1 MYKITINS
9 LHFKAHFRVLLVIYS
24 LAFQQFEIFSENRS
38 NYYPP
43 FYAFNSAL
51 HPDPV
56 ILSSDT
62 LLSDSITV
70 DTLISPDALESKV
83 TYKANDSIRFDL
95 ANQKVY
101 LFGKAEVTYEDLI
114 LTAAVIEI
122 RIDSSQ
128 VFAHGIYDTSGK
140 YIDRPLFS
148 QGDQNFSAYSIRY
161 NFKSKKGKIVD
172 VITQEGESYIHGQ
185 QVKRMDTEELYIKNG
200 KYTTCNLE
208 HPHFYIHA
216 SKLKVIPDDKIVTGP
231 AYMVIEDVPTPLA
244 VPFGLFPNKKERSS
258 GILIPT
264 YGESPSLGFYLMNG
278 GYYWTISERMDL
290 SVTGDIYSKGS
301 WGLKTN
307 TQYLTRYKYSGNFS
321 LSYSQIRNSYKEF
334 SDFSKQNE
342 FFVKWNHS
350 QDAKARPNSRFSAD
364 VNAGTTTNFR
374 NNLNSI
380 TDDYLTNT
388 FSSNISYTKS
398 FPNKPFSLTLSA
410 RHNQN
415 TQTRQVNISL
425 PDAAFNIQRLFP
437 FKGKSVSQ
445 KGQWYKNAGISFST
459 NMRNDISTYDTL
471 IKLDRFDR
479 LTNDMK
485 NGMQHSIPIT
495 TSFKV
500 FKFFTMNPSVNIQ
513 EKWYSR
519 TISKQYDATLN
530 NIVTDTAYGFAR
542 GATAS
547 ANTNLTFK
555 LYGMYLFKGKNVKAI
570 RHVFT
575 PSLGFSYTPENNSG
589 VKKYYNPNLQ
599 KEVEYSVFEGGIF
612 GTANSKEAGLIAL
625 NLINNLEMKV
635 RSRKDSV
642 KQEKK
647 IVLFE
652 NLGIS
657 SSYDAIA
664 DSLNWQD
671 IKITGRTYLFKNL
684 NLNFSGNVTPYRN
697 NITGQKINQTYWDF
711 EKSIGRL
718 SNANVTTSFSL
729 KSKDSKKSGIE
740 KAKQTET
747 DNNITRDI
755 KQNPQ
760 AYIDFNV
767 PWTISVNYN
776 LAYNKPNSFQKASI
790 TNTLGL
796 NGDINVTPKWK
807 VGYQTNYDIEEGKFS
822 YTSFDLYRDLHCWEM
837 SISWIPFGQR
847 KSYMVKINVKASTLQ
862 DLRITRKRE
871 YYDFDSSTLNK

>member
-1 MYKITINS
+1 M
-9 LHFKAHFRVLLVIYS
+9 
-24 LAFQQFEIFSENRS
+24 
-38 NYYPP
+38 
-43 FYAFNSAL
+43 
-51 HPDPV
+51 
-56 ILSSDT
+56 
-62 LLSDSITV
+62 
-70 DTLISPDALESKV
+70 
-83 TYKANDSIRFDL
+83 DL
-95 ANQKVY
+95 A
-101 LFGKAEVTYEDLI
+101 
-114 LTAAVIEI
+114 
-122 RIDSSQ
+122 
-128 VFAHGIYDTSGK
+128 
-140 YIDRPLFS
+140 
-148 QGDQNFSAYSIRY
+148 
-161 NFKSKKGKIVD
+161 
-172 VITQEGESYIHGQ
+172 
-185 QVKRMDTEELYIKNG
+185 
-200 KYTTCNLE
+200 
-208 HPHFYIHA
+208 
-216 SKLKVIPDDKIVTGP
+216 
-231 AYMVIEDVPTPLA
+231 
-244 VPFGLFPNKKERSS
+244 
-258 GILIPT
+258 
-264 YGESPSLGFYLMNG
+264 
-278 GYYWTISERMDL
+278 
-290 SVTGDIYSKGS
+290 VTGDIYSKGS

-307 TQYLTRYKYSGNFS
+307 TQYLTRYRYSGNLN
-321 LSYSQIRNSYKEF
+321 LSYSQIRSSYKEF

-342 FFVKWNHS
+342 FFIKWNHS

-398 FPNKPFSLTLSA
+398 FPNKPYSLTLSA

-437 FKGKSVSQ
+437 FKGKSLSP
-445 KGQWYKNAGISFST
+445 KGQWYKNAGISYST

-485 NGMQHSIPIT
+485 NGMQHSIPIS

-500 FKFFTMNPSVNIQ
+500 FKFFTMNPSINIQ
-513 EKWYSR
+513 EKWYSK
-519 TISKQYDATLN
+519 TISKQYDTILN
-530 NIVTDTAYGFAR
+530 NTVTDTLFGFAR
-542 GATAS
+542 GTTAS
-547 ANTNLTFK
+547 ASTNLTFK
-555 LYGMYLFKGKNVKAI
+555 LYGMYLFKGNNVKAV

-575 PSLGFSYTPENNSG
+575 PSLGFAYTPENNSG

-599 KEVEYSVFEGGIF
+599 KEVEYSTFEGGIF
-612 GTANSKEAGLIAL
+612 GTTNTKEAGLIAL
-625 NLINNLEMKV
+625 NLINNFEMKV

-671 IKITGRTYLFKNL
+671 IKINGRTYLFKNL

-729 KSKDSKKSGIE
+729 KSKDSKKSGID
-740 KAKQTET
+740 KVKQSET

-760 AYIDFNV
+760 AYVDFNV

-776 LAYNKPNSFQKASI
+776 LAYNKPNSFQKATI
-790 TNTLGL
+790 TNTFGI

-822 YTSFDLYRDLHCWEM
+822 YTSLDIYRDLHCWEM

>member
-1 MYKITINS
+1 VYKITINS

-51 HPDPV
+51 HPDSV

-278 GYYWTISERMDL
+278 GYYWTISDRMDL

-519 TISKQYDATLN
+519 TISKQYDTTLN

-635 RSRKDSV
+635 RSKKDSV

-822 YTSFDLYRDLHCWEM
+822 YTSFDIYRDLHCWEM

>member
-51 HPDPV
+51 HPDSV

-374 NNLNSI
+374 NNLNSV

-485 NGMQHSIPIT
+485 NGMQHSIPIS

-500 FKFFTMNPSVNIQ
+500 LKFFTMNPSVNIQ
-513 EKWYSR
+513 EKWYAK
-519 TISKQYDATLN
+519 TISKLYDTTFN

-547 ANTNLTFK
+547 ASTNLTFK
-555 LYGMYLFKGKNVKAI
+555 LYGMYLFKSENVKAI

-599 KEVEYSVFEGGIF
+599 KEVDYSVFEGGIF
-612 GTANSKEAGLIAL
+612 GTTNSKEAGLIAL

-635 RSRKDSV
+635 RSKKDSI

-776 LAYNKPNSFQKASI
+776 LAYSKPNSFQKASI

-822 YTSFDLYRDLHCWEM
+822 YTSFDIYRDLHCWEM

>member
-9 LHFKAHFRVLLVIYS
+9 SHFKACLRILLVIYS
-24 LAFQQFEIFSENRS
+24 LVFQQSYIFSENHLKS
-38 NYYPP
+38 YS
-43 FYAFNSAL
+43 FYSTIKVTPNL
-51 HPDPV
+51 
-56 ILSSDT
+56 
-62 LLSDSITV
+62 DSISLSNDSLSNDSILV

-83 TYKANDSIRFDL
+83 SYKANDSIRFDL

-101 LFGKAEVTYEDLI
+101 LFGKAEVTYEDLV
-114 LTAAVIEI
+114 LTAAAIEI

-128 VFAHGIYDTSGK
+128 VFAYGIYDSTGK
-140 YIDRPLFS
+140 YTDRPLFS
-148 QGDQNFSAYSIRY
+148 QGEQNFSAYSIRY
-161 NFKSKKGKIVD
+161 NFKTKKGKIVD

-185 QVKRMDTEELYIKNG
+185 HVKRMDTEELYIKNG

-208 HPHFYIHA
+208 HPHFYIYA

-278 GYYWTISERMDL
+278 GYYWTISDRMDL
-290 SVTGDIYSKGS
+290 ALTGDIYSKGS
-301 WGLKTN
+301 YGLKAN
-307 TQYLTRYKYSGNFS
+307 TQYYTRYKYSGNFS
-321 LSYSQIRNSYKEF
+321 FSYSQIRNSYKEF

-342 FFVKWNHS
+342 FFVRWNHA

-364 VNAGTTTNFR
+364 VNAGTTTNFK

-388 FSSNISYTKS
+388 FSSNISYIKS

-415 TQTRQVNISL
+415 TQTRQVNVSL
-425 PDAAFNIQRLFP
+425 PDAAFNVQRLFP
-437 FKGKSVSQ
+437 FRGNNTSS
-445 KGQWYKNAGISFST
+445 KGQWYKNAGISYSA

-471 IKLDRFDR
+471 IKLDRLDR

-485 NGMQHSIPIT
+485 NGVQHTIPLT

-500 FKFFTMNPSVNIQ
+500 FKFFTMNPAINLQ
-513 EKWYSR
+513 EKWYAK
-519 TISKQYDATLN
+519 TVSKTYDSTLN
-530 NIVTDTAYGFAR
+530 LITTDTVYGFAR
-542 GATAS
+542 GSTANAS
-547 ANTNLTFK
+547 SNLTFK
-555 LYGMYLFKGKNVKAI
+555 LYGMYLFKGNTIKAI

-575 PSLGFSYTPENNSG
+575 PSVGFSYTPENNAG
-589 VKKYYNPNLQ
+589 LKKYYNHSLQ

-612 GTANSKEAGLIAL
+612 GTAHTKEAGLLNL

-635 RSRKDSV
+635 RSKKDSI

-657 SSYDAIA
+657 TAYDAIA

-671 IKITGRTYLFKNL
+671 IKINGRTYLFKNL
-684 NLNFSGNVTPYRN
+684 NLNFNGNITPYRN
-697 NITGQKINQTYWDF
+697 NILGQKINETYWDF
-711 EKSIGRL
+711 ENSIGRL
-718 SNANVTTSFSL
+718 NSANVTTSFSL
-729 KSKDSKKSGIE
+729 RSKDSKKSGLD
-740 KAKQTET
+740 KAKSRET
-747 DNNITRDI
+747 DNAVTRDI

-767 PWTISVNYN
+767 PWSINVNYN
-776 LAYNKPNSFQKASI
+776 LAYNKPNSFQKATI
-790 TNTLGL
+790 TNTIGL
-796 NGDINVTPKWK
+796 NGDLNITPKWK

-822 YTSFDLYRDLHCWEM
+822 YTSFDIYRDLHCWEM
-837 SISWIPFGQR
+837 SISWVPFGQR

-862 DLRITRKRE
+862 DLKITRKRE
-871 YYDFDSSTLNK
+871 YYDFDSSSLNQ